1 MAWQFTGRGS
11 PVLIAD
17 PRNYA
22 GVTVI
27 DPISGGERSLKYL
40 SPYES
45 HKTLGHYKE
54 PAGTQKEQYR
64 QLKKKSDASVEFM
77 RTCHLTREEAWTYY
91 YACYLPGIGYALANS
106 YITEA
111 QLTNI
116 QRKAMS
122 IIYSKCGYNRNTKKE
137 ILFGPIELGGANF
150 RHLYDQQGI
159 GQIQLFLYHWR
170 NKTQAGRLLRCA
182 VAWAQYCAGIS
193 TPIFEDVHTPI
204 DYLESRWLLSLRKF
218 LAKIDARIQVDQT
231 GVPPLER
238 ENDAYI
244 MDHIMAGKQFSTQE
258 IQSLNYCR
266 MYLGALTIA
275 DLTTSK
281 GDRLDNT
288 KLFGSTSLLST
299 TTKWMKVNQDRPNDS
314 AWKLW
319 KKANTLWSYENGSL
333 RQPLGEWKVDS
344 STSRI
349 QHFAYATMEYLYV
362 RVYRHEYKVYRRGRT
377 HGFATLHR
385 ALNLHNISNRATPVE
400 IEDYGSDRWRI
411 THRTKISPARA
422 QPAIATFTDY
432 INSLEAWEVDLLM
445 HTELIADAY
454 TICLELQ
461 QSFAAGSDGSVM
473 FGTDGAFGWTLSNLD
488 GERAA
493 QGMGPSRGSVMNS
506 YRAECSGMLSILR
519 FLVRLAEFTVMD
531 GTWTG
536 TIGTDSQSML
546 DTLFGRSTDS
556 GPTAAEP
563 TSLSPDA
570 TLLNPLI
577 PEWDLLFEI
586 RNTLLQL
593 PSVKLVYVKGHQDRT
608 CSYNRLNLLAQLNVD
623 ADDKAR
629 EYQERFGQA
638 RPYALLTQHSGAF
651 LVYPEGTRTANYGHS
666 IRSRATSNPLRTY
679 IKQKHQFDDST
690 MEMIDWNAHGSA
702 MRKHI
707 KQRIRLTKMVHE
719 CLPTLKHLNRQDNGR
734 RTCPGCK
741 RSQCEDRDHIIKCNS
756 DSRASWRHKFI
767 ASLETFH
774 ERVDTYGPLRYLLN
788 DAIAEWMQSE
798 DDDMILHPSMYHND
812 VRSAKAQQNAIG
824 WRQVFSGRFGQEWSR
839 IQDDYYARDRR
850 QRGANDKRNG
860 TKWQVQ
866 LITHIWKEWTKLWKL
881 RNEEL
886 HGRDCANQQAI
897 IRSNVER
904 ELQSVYDNRN
914 HYEPRVQELLG
925 RDIQE
930 QLQRPTWV
938 TRNWLTVNIP
948 VFRASM
954 QRTKNKAIAGVRSIR
969 SYFEFRH
976 PES

>member
-1 MAWQFTGRGS
+1 
-11 PVLIAD
+11 
-17 PRNYA
+17 
-22 GVTVI
+22 
-27 DPISGGERSLKYL
+27 
-40 SPYES
+40 
-45 HKTLGHYKE
+45 
-54 PAGTQKEQYR
+54 
-64 QLKKKSDASVEFM
+64 
-77 RTCHLTREEAWTYY
+77 
-91 YACYLPGIGYALANS
+91 
-106 YITEA
+106 
-111 QLTNI
+111 
-116 QRKAMS
+116 
-122 IIYSKCGYNRNTKKE
+122 
-137 ILFGPIELGGANF
+137 
-150 RHLYDQQGI
+150 
-159 GQIQLFLYHWR
+159 
-170 NKTQAGRLLRCA
+170 
-182 VAWAQYCAGIS
+182 
-193 TPIFEDVHTPI
+193 
-204 DYLESRWLLSLRKF
+204 
-218 LAKIDARIQVDQT
+218 
-231 GVPPLER
+231 
-238 ENDAYI
+238 
-244 MDHIMAGKQFSTQE
+244 
-258 IQSLNYCR
+258 
-266 MYLGALTIA
+266 
-275 DLTTSK
+275 
-281 GDRLDNT
+281 
-288 KLFGSTSLLST
+288 
-299 TTKWMKVNQDRPNDS
+299 
-314 AWKLW
+314 
-319 KKANTLWSYENGSL
+319 
-333 RQPLGEWKVDS
+333 
-344 STSRI
+344 
-349 QHFAYATMEYLYV
+349 
-362 RVYRHEYKVYRRGRT
+362 
-377 HGFATLHR
+377 
-385 ALNLHNISNRATPVE
+385 
-400 IEDYGSDRWRI
+400 
-411 THRTKISPARA
+411 
-422 QPAIATFTDY
+422 
-432 INSLEAWEVDLLM
+432 
-445 HTELIADAY
+445 
-454 TICLELQ
+454 
-461 QSFAAGSDGSVM
+461 
-473 FGTDGAFGWTLSNLD
+473 
-488 GERAA
+488 
-493 QGMGPSRGSVMNS
+493 
-506 YRAECSGMLSILR
+506 
-519 FLVRLAEFTVMD
+519 
-531 GTWTG
+531 
-536 TIGTDSQSML
+536 
-546 DTLFGRSTDS
+546 
-556 GPTAAEP
+556 
-563 TSLSPDA
+563 
-570 TLLNPLI
+570 
-577 PEWDLLFEI
+577 
-586 RNTLLQL
+586 
-593 PSVKLVYVKGHQDRT
+593 
-608 CSYNRLNLLAQLNVD
+608 LLAQLNVD

-702 MRKHI
+702 MQKHI
-707 KQRIRLTKMVHE
+707 KQRIHLTKMVHE
-719 CLPTLKHLNRQDNGR
+719 CLPTLKHLNRQGNGR

-774 ERVDTYGPLRYLLN
+774 ERVDTYGPFRYLLN

-812 VRSAKAQQNAIG
+812 VRSAIAQQNAIG